1 MDRITDYSIAV
12 QQAISPGIFIA
23 IFRTYFANPRT
34 VGRVVNSLPHN
45 FLIIIDLSNQLSE
58 AQKALEKHNKLN
70 CDDYDAGIVQT
81 GCWLVLGIFQ
91 SSLSSRSLRVLL
103 WLAGDVGTLTG
114 WCNMG
119 KLGSAAG
126 RRITEEM
133 PPVTISL
140 HSPVPGCSRA
150 AQSLHR
156 TSHSPL
162 WRAREDLTEEM
173 LLRGLT

>member
-34 VGRVVNSLPHN
+34 VGRVVNSLSQN

-81 GCWLVLGIFQ
+81 GC
-91 SSLSSRSLRVLL
+91 
-103 WLAGDVGTLTG
+103 
-114 WCNMG
+114 
-119 KLGSAAG
+119 
-126 RRITEEM
+126 
-133 PPVTISL
+133 
-140 HSPVPGCSRA
+140 
-150 AQSLHR
+150 
-156 TSHSPL
+156 
-162 WRAREDLTEEM
+162 
-173 LLRGLT
+173 